1 VKSPGPA
8 ASLRAKG
15 VCFSK
20 QGRTEAIASGRDGS
34 RRATTQRG
42 SLRLILHRV
51 RQRLIVLECS
61 AVLADSLNLIA
72 GSDPLKTQE
81 ELKRSLAVEVA
92 RAKTR
97 RP

>member
-1 VKSPGPA
+1 VIAPGFGLA
-8 ASLRAKG
+8 IIQRRHNASR
-15 VCFSK
+15 
-20 QGRTEAIASGRDGS
+20 EW
-34 RRATTQRG
+34 
-42 SLRLILHRV
+42 
-51 RQRLIVLECS
+51 LECS
-61 AVLADSLNLIA
+61 AVPAKALNLIA

>member
-1 VKSPGPA
+1 
-8 ASLRAKG
+8 
-15 VCFSK
+15 VCFPEQDALRQSHPA
-20 QGRTEAIASGRDGS
+20 EIVPDAP
-34 RRATTQRG
+34 TTQRG

>member
-1 VKSPGPA
+1 
-8 ASLRAKG
+8 
-15 VCFSK
+15 
-20 QGRTEAIASGRDGS
+20 
-34 RRATTQRG
+34 
-42 SLRLILHRV
+42 LRLILHRV

-61 AVLADSLNLIA
+61 AVPADSLNLIA

-97 RP
+97 RL